1 MSDFFRMRR
10 DVDVSPQGT
19 GQDEGWGMQQR
30 IGVRIHSD
38 DPVVRDGVV
47 SMLRQ
52 QPEVTLREDGDQP
65 GDAVLVLCVDS
76 VDEAALEVMRKLWRT
91 GPVQTVLLVG
101 QIREAELF
109 DALECGVAAVVRRRE
124 VSPERVVRAIQTAH
138 RGGGDLP
145 PDLLGG
151 LLSHVGRAR
160 RSGSGEAMLSGF
172 SNREID
178 VIKLVAEGL
187 ETREIAAK
195 LCYSERTVKS
205 VLQGIMLRLNLRN
218 RAHAVAYAAR
228 EGYLR

>member
-1 MSDFFRMRR
+1 
-10 DVDVSPQGT
+10 
-19 GQDEGWGMQQR
+19 MQQR

-52 QPEVTLREDGDQP
+52 QPELILFEDRDQP
-65 GDAVLVLCVDS
+65 GDPVLLFCVDS
-76 VDEAALEVMRKLWRT
+76 VDEAALAVLRKLWRT
-91 GPVQTVLLVG
+91 SPVQTVLMVG

-109 DALECGVAAVVRRRE
+109 DALECGVAAVVRRHE
-124 VSPERVVRAIQTAH
+124 ASPGRVVQAIQTAH

-151 LLSHVGRAR
+151 LLGHVGRAR
-160 RSGSGEAMLSGF
+160 RAGSAEAMLSGF
-172 SNREID
+172 SHREID

-195 LCYSERTVKS
+195 LSYSERTVKS
-205 VLQGIMLRLNLRN
+205 VLQGMMLRLNLRN